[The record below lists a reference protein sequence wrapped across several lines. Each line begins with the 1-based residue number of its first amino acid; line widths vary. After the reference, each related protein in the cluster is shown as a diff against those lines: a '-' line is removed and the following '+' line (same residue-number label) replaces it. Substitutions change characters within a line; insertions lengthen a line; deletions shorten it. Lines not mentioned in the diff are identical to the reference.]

1 MRHLLLVL
9 LLLAQWPTVADD
21 SGAAQPPLPAWR
33 HLLFQET
40 AFLATA
46 RSELSL
52 DHCEESPGAW
62 CLKASNSV
70 ANNRERISL
79 SARPGGH
86 LLQRDRF
93 SEGSSRRRKQ
103 WLYGLNSITR
113 ERLEPDANGEWQLTS
128 RRKIDYPEGRRQVTD
143 ALLLLALLE
152 PAGAA
157 QTFVVNTDLNL
168 YRVTATPAGEDLI
181 EVEPGLGGVASR
193 HRDTDLLRIE
203 AELLQPAQDRPDFT
217 LLGLS
222 GELLVAFDRASGL
235 PVQVR
240 GRAPRLGYVVL
251 TLKSA
256 ELREP
261 TP

>member
-1 MRHLLLVL
+1 MTRLLLAVL
-9 LLLAQWPTVADD
+9 LLAPWPA
-21 SGAAQPPLPAWR
+21 GAADSSTGQSPLPAWR
-33 HLLFQET
+33 YLLFEEK

-52 DHCEESPGAW
+52 DICEEASGAW
-62 CLKASNSV
+62 CLEATNSV

-79 SARPGGH
+79 SARPDGH

-113 ERLEPDANGEWQLTS
+113 ERLEPDASGEWQLTS
-128 RRKIDYPEGRRQVTD
+128 RRKIDYPEGQRQVTD
-143 ALLLLALLE
+143 PILLLALLT
-152 PAGAA
+152 PGGANR
-157 QTFVVNTDLNL
+157 TLVVNTDLNL

-193 HRDTDLLRIE
+193 HRDADLLRIE
-203 AELLQPAQDRPDFT
+203 AELIQPARDKPDFT

-240 GRAPRLGYVVL
+240 GRAPRIGYVAL

-261 TP
+261 AR

>member
-1 MRHLLLVL
+1 MKHLVMAALLLI
-9 LLLAQWPTVADD
+9 QWPAQAAD
-21 SGAAQPPLPAWR
+21 SGADPLPNWR
-33 HLLFQET
+33 YLLFEQK

-52 DHCEESPGAW
+52 DPCESSTAAW
-62 CLKASNSV
+62 CLEATNSV

-79 SARPGGH
+79 SARSDGH

-93 SEGSSRRRKQ
+93 SEGSNQRRKQ
-103 WLYGLNSITR
+103 WLYGLNGITR
-113 ERLEPDANGEWQLTS
+113 ERLEPDANGNWQLTS
-128 RRKIDYPEGRRQVTD
+128 RRKIDYPEGQRKVTD
-143 ALLLLALLE
+143 PILLLALLS
-152 PAGAA
+152 PGAGP
-157 QTFVVNTDLNL
+157 QTLVVNTDLNL

-193 HRDTDLLRIE
+193 HRDADLLRIE
-203 AELLQPAQDRPDFT
+203 AELIQPARDKPDFT

-240 GRAPRLGYVVL
+240 GRAPRIGYVAL

-261 TP
+261 AR